1 MDKVLLLMSTEEEK
15 KKRKKTLKE
24 LFETKKQ
31 KLVRTKATSNLA
43 TQRFPKKNK
52 SY

>member
-15 KKRKKTLKE
+15 KKRKKTLE
-24 LFETKKQ
+24 QLFEMKKQ
-31 KLVRTKATSNLA
+31 KLVRNKATSNLT

-52 SY
+52 TY